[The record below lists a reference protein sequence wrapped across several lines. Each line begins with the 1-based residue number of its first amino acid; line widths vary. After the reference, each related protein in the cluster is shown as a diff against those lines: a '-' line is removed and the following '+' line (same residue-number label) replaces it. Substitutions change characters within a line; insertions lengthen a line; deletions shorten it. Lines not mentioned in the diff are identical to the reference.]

1 MVFLSLL
8 FDSFT
13 TVNIMC
19 RKIILCQVIAI
30 FVECMSLIAFIN
42 LETQRSVA
50 PMQPQQYTLLAVTQK
65 LISAISVT
73 FIIFHNIAQAY

>member
-1 MVFLSLL
+1 M
-8 FDSFT
+8 
-13 TVNIMC
+13 
-19 RKIILCQVIAI
+19 AI

-73 FIIFHNIAQAY
+73 FITFHNIAQAY